1 MSRSA
6 ITIGKFDGFHLGHKV
21 LLDRII
27 QVSEKSDDIDSV
39 CIKLS
44 GMATPLFTSEED
56 KQYLKS
62 IGVDRLE
69 NIRFE
74 DISDMSPEEFV
85 RDILVKVYNVCFV
98 AVGEDFCFGKDR
110 AGNVNTLS
118 DLAEKY
124 GFEVEAIQKKTEDGN
139 AISSTLV
146 KDMLSQGDV
155 EAASKLL
162 GRAYSMSGTVK
173 GGKKLGRTLGY
184 PTINLDTPERILPKF
199 GVYASTVKIVSDED
213 PAVTETRKGIT
224 NIGIRPSIEDGD
236 KPTIETFLYDFDK
249 DIYGRSVILTL
260 DGFIRPERKFANLD
274 ELVAQIKKDIE
285 SLT

>member
-1 MSRSA
+1 MSSSA

-27 QVSEKSDDIDSV
+27 KESEKSNDIESV
-39 CIKLS
+39 CIKLTGKAVS
-44 GMATPLFTSEED
+44 LFTPEED
-56 KQYLKS
+56 NEYLKN

-69 NIRFE
+69 NIKFE
-74 DISDMSPEEFV
+74 DICDMSPEEFV
-85 RDILVKVYNVCFV
+85 RDVLVKTYNVCFV

-110 AGNVNTLS
+110 AGDVNTLS
-118 DLAEKY
+118 ELAEKY
-124 GFEVEAIQKKTEDGN
+124 GFEVEIFPKKTEGSN

-155 EAASKLL
+155 EAAASLL
-162 GRAYSMSGTVK
+162 GRPYSMSGTVK

-184 PTINLDTPERILPKF
+184 PTINLDTPERILPRF
-199 GVYASTVKIVSDED
+199 GVYASTAVIVSDED
-213 PAVTETRKGIT
+213 PKVTETRKGIT

-236 KPTIETFLYDFDK
+236 IPTIETFLYDFDK

-260 DGFIRPERKFANLD
+260 DAFIRPERKFENLD

-285 SLT
+285 SLK